1 MLCCSQCE
9 YTTKFPSYL
18 RRHMLTHQET
28 RSIVC
33 GKCGSQF
40 KTTSAYNLHVR
51 EKHESN
57 AHVCQTC
64 GLEFTHRRAL
74 ERHILCHSD
83 VMHYGCTLC
92 GYKCRRKQDLDR
104 HLRTMHSG
112 KPRRKRHEEFL
123 ATFFSTL
130 KVTFTREFTVKA
142 PTFGGRKSARVD
154 FYIPMPWGWLLVEC
168 DEMQHCMYRIADENR
183 RMMAIR
189 EYHRERFPND
199 RLHIVRY
206 NSHAYKQ
213 DGEIKKPSQQERYLS
228 IEACISYVPEDFTIT
243 YLYYRL
249 ANGQPAITLDPDFS
263 LRDYVRAF

>member
-28 RSIVC
+28 RAIVC

-51 EKHESN
+51 EKHGSN

-64 GLEFTHRRAL
+64 GLEFTHRRAM

-112 KPRRKRHEEFL
+112 KVRRKRHEEVL
-123 ATFFSTL
+123 ANFF
-130 KVTFTREFTVKA
+130 
-142 PTFGGRKSARVD
+142 
-154 FYIPMPWGWLLVEC
+154 
-168 DEMQHCMYRIADENR
+168 QHIADN
-183 RMMAIR
+183 
-189 EYHRERFPND
+189 
-199 RLHIVRY
+199 LHSRVY
-206 NSHAYKQ
+206 GTDAYFWRTQSCK
-213 DGEIKKPSQQERYLS
+213 DKFLHTNGMG
-228 IEACISYVPEDFTIT
+228 
-243 YLYYRL
+243 L
-249 ANGQPAITLDPDFS
+249 AFG
-263 LRDYVRAF
+263 RVC